1 MLSGNIST
9 LLCLKSETSA
19 HIQLAITRLNILFA
33 NFLKW
38 YQLETHIEDKSGLYM
53 TP

>member
-1 MLSGNIST
+1 MLSGNTST

-19 HIQLAITRLNILFA
+19 QTQLAITRLNILFA

-38 YQLETHIEDKSGLYM
+38 YQLQTYIEYKSGIYM